1 MPALTDRSDAVD
13 LRQPDAALAG
23 ARPIRIHL
31 AGTEAVPSLASL
43 RAKVEGRNRTQVTL
57 CVTAADGREID
68 IDLPDQYPVTP
79 QIKGAIK
86 AMHGVVAV
94 EEL

>member
-1 MPALTDRSDAVD
+1 MYK
-13 LRQPDAALAG
+13 RQAQAG

-31 AGTEAVPSLASL
+31 NGTEAVPSLASL
-43 RAKVEGRNRTQVTL
+43 LARVEGRSRAQVTL
-57 CVTAADGREID
+57 CVTVADGQEID